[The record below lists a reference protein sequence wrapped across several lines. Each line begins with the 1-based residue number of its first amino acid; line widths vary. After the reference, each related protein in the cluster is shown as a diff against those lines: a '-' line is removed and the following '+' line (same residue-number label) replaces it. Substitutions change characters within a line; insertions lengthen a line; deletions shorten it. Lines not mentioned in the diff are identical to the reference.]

1 MKGVYFTL
9 GVLTGAF
16 LALPGMAAD
25 PVKIGFITTLSGP
38 AGYLGEDARDGFQLA
53 IDLEGGKLGDTPIQL
68 LVEDDQL
75 KPATGKQL
83 ADKFIKSD
91 KAKIIS
97 GIIFSNVAVAAVP
110 SILESGAFF
119 ISPNAAPSE
128 FAGQGCNK
136 NYFVV
141 SWQNDNLHESAGKAA
156 SDLGYKKMAI
166 LAPNYQAG
174 KDALA
179 GFRRYYKGEI
189 VSEIYT
195 KLDQTDFA
203 PEIAQIRAAKPDA
216 VFHFHP
222 GGLGIAFTKQ
232 YIQAGLMK
240 EIPLVAPMPSM
251 ENRVMTAIGDAAIGI
266 QSTSHWNQDFANEAN
281 KKFMAEFQKKYN
293 RVPTEYAQQGYD
305 TALLI
310 ASGLKAVGGDISK
323 EDKFRDALRKANF
336 QSPRG
341 AFKFASNQHPIQDWY
356 ARVVEKGPDG
366 KLTMKTLRKV
376 FEGHVDAY
384 AAECKMK

>member
-1 MKGVYFTL
+1 MKGLRFTL
-9 GVLTGAF
+9 GVLAGTF

-25 PVKIGFITTLSGP
+25 PLKIGFITTLSGP

-53 IDLEGGKLGDTPIQL
+53 IALEGGKLGGTPIQL
-68 LVEDDQL
+68 LIEDDQL

-156 SDLGYKKMAI
+156 GDLGYKKMAI

-251 ENRVMTAIGDAAIGI
+251 ENRIMTAIGDASIGI

-305 TALLI
+305 AALLI
-310 ASGLKAVGGDISK
+310 ASALKAVGGDISK
-323 EDKFRDALRKANF
+323 EDKFREALRKANF

-356 ARVVEKGPDG
+356 ARIVEKGADG
-366 KLTMKTLRKV
+366 KLMMKTLRKV

>member
-1 MKGVYFTL
+1 MKKVYRVL
-9 GVLTGAF
+9 GALVGIVLATPIA
-16 LALPGMAAD
+16 AAD
-25 PVKIGFITTLSGP
+25 SVKIGFITTLSGP

-53 IDLEGGKLGDTPIQL
+53 IDLEGGRLGNIPVEL

-83 ADKFIKSD
+83 ADKFVKSD
-91 KAKIIS
+91 KVKIVS
-97 GIIFSNVAVAAVP
+97 GIIFSNVAIAAVP
-110 SILESGAFF
+110 GILESGAFF

-128 FAGQGCNK
+128 FAGQGCHK

-189 VSEIYT
+189 VAEIFT

-232 YIQAGLMK
+232 YIQAGLIK
-240 EIPLVAPMPSM
+240 DIPLVAPMPSM

-266 QSTSHWNQDFANEAN
+266 QSTSHWNQDFTNEAN
-281 KKFMAEFQKKYN
+281 KKFMAEFQKKYK

-305 TALLI
+305 AALLI
-310 ASGLKAVGGDISK
+310 ASALKAVGGDINQ
-323 EDKFRDALRKANF
+323 EDKFRM
-336 QSPRG
+336 
-341 AFKFASNQHPIQDWY
+341 HC
-356 ARVVEKGPDG
+356 G
-366 KLTMKTLRKV
+366 KLTFSRHGDPSSLHLISTQFRIGML
-376 FEGHVDAY
+376 GL
-384 AAECKMK
+384 